1 MSANELVDLISEK
14 VPPSV
19 QISALKDTYP
29 QGVVRGD
36 VFTIGSLDGEAGK
49 SLKIDIN
56 PRSPYFMKG
65 SDFNGSQGIGGIVK
79 ILMEGRGMRLP
90 EIKELFGNYLDDT
103 APVEQEIPQ
112 ELGVTFKRA
121 IDVNTPFDSEHLYLS
136 VDGEILCRVRRY
148 KKKMIMA
155 IQSWIVM
162 VNQRKSLDSLQ
173 TRLTQGYQMSDLCI
187 TYQT

>member
-90 EIKELFGNYLDDT
+90 ESKNC
-103 APVEQEIPQ
+103 
-112 ELGVTFKRA
+112 
-121 IDVNTPFDSEHLYLS
+121 SET
-136 VDGEILCRVRRY
+136 I
-148 KKKMIMA
+148 
-155 IQSWIVM
+155 
-162 VNQRKSLDSLQ
+162 
-173 TRLTQGYQMSDLCI
+173 
-187 TYQT
+187 